1 MAFFLIAYLALYGI
15 LNLYVFSLVVRG
27 YGWRRHLTIG
37 FWAVA
42 ALMTAAPVA
51 ARLLDTANLF
61 GLARAVSLTGSVWML
76 VVLWCLAGGLLME
89 AWNGVLWLAALG
101 APEASRW
108 RIRHKVALPVLIA
121 CGVALTVYGFRE
133 AADVRLKAV
142 RLQSSRIP
150 ADSGPV
156 RILQLSDL
164 HLGLHVREAQLARV
178 LNLIRK
184 AQPDVLVVTGDLFD
198 SGAPHVKPLIERFRQ
213 VEPPFGKYL
222 VTGNH
227 EQYAGL
233 QSCLNMAREAGFT
246 ALRGERAA
254 VRCRGAVIL
263 FAGVDF
269 PGTPGMPEA
278 MSCDELRVLP
288 QRDRQYFTVLLKH
301 LPAVHPSAS
310 GRFDLQLSGHTHG
323 GQIFPFGLF
332 VRLFYRYMHGAYQ
345 VSPESL
351 LYVTTGAGTWGPPV
365 RVLARPEVTL
375 FIIESSLPV
384 ESKPA
389 SR

>member
-1 MAFFLIAYLALYGI
+1 MAIFLLLYLIFYG
-15 LNLYVFSLVVRG
+15 LLDLYVFTLVVRA
-27 YGWRRHLTIG
+27 YGWRRRLTIA

-42 ALMTAAPVA
+42 ALMALMPVA
-51 ARLLDTANLF
+51 TRLLDGVNLF
-61 GLARAVSLTGSVWML
+61 GLARAASLSGGAWML
-76 VVLWCLAGGLLME
+76 VVLWCFAGGLVIE
-89 AWNGVLWLAALG
+89 VWNGVLWVAALG
-101 APEASRW
+101 APDAARW
-108 RIRHKVALPVLIA
+108 RVPYKFAIPALLA
-121 CGVALTVYGFRE
+121 CGIALTVHGVHE

-150 ADSGPV
+150 AGSGPV

-198 SGAPHVKPLIERFRQ
+198 SASPHVKPLIDSFRM
-213 VEPPFGKYL
+213 VDPPFGKYM

-233 QSCLNMAREAGFT
+233 QKCLDMAREAGFT
-246 ALRGERAA
+246 VLRDERAA

-263 FAGVDF
+263 FAGVDY
-269 PGTPGMPEA
+269 PDTPGIPEA
-278 MSCDELRVLP
+278 RSHSELTVLP
-288 QRDRQYFTVLLKH
+288 ERSRQYFTVLLKH
-301 LPAVHPSAS
+301 LPEVHPFAT

-332 VRLFYRYMHGAYQ
+332 VQLFYRYMYGSYQ

-351 LYVTTGAGTWGPPV
+351 LYVTTGAGTWGPPI

-375 FIIESSLPV
+375 FLIQSSLPV
-384 ESKPA
+384 ESKPPA
-389 SR
+389 R